1 MKFKTLE
8 CVVLVRDIPEYGLQ
22 AGDIGTIVEIYPG
35 NELEVEFVTASG
47 MTQALL
53 TLNEE
58 DVRSINSYDLLTT
71 RRVARRR

>member
-22 AGDIGTIVEIYPG
+22 AGDIATIVEIYPG
-35 NELEVEFVTASG
+35 NGLEVEFVTASG

-53 TLNEE
+53 TLNEG

-71 RRVARRR
+71 RRVARGT

>member
-22 AGDIGTIVEIYPG
+22 VGDIATIVEIYPG
-35 NELEVEFVTASG
+35 NGLEVEFVTASG

-58 DVRSINSYDLLTT
+58 DVRSINYDLLTT